1 MLHFTDASVDID
13 SALNGRYDAGL
24 VLVSY
29 LVATLAAY
37 AGLLMSDRMQVA
49 ARRGLYWGWL
59 AAGAVTMGIGVWAMH
74 FIGMLAYVLP
84 IPVGYEPLMTV
95 ASVAP
100 AIVASALAL
109 HVMAG
114 SNRSPSGY
122 VIGGT
127 LIGGGIGT
135 MHFTGMAAMR
145 LDAAM
150 YYDKTLF
157 TLSILIA
164 AGLGVAALYAQS
176 LRLGLARQSAGRQL
190 HPISAILIGLA
201 VTGMHYTAMQA
212 TFFIPDPLTQGVA
225 QLGISGFGLTVG
237 VTFTTIAIIV
247 LAIAATLI
255 DRRLERAA
263 RLLRVTR
270 DRMMQAIESL
280 SDGFIL
286 FDDGG
291 NLVMCN
297 TVFRKMYPD
306 LADVLQQPTNYERV
320 LRAWAERSP
329 NGAEAAEREAYV
341 SDCLARFTV
350 GNGGR
355 QPPEE
360 EEDRLHDG
368 RWVYIRQRP
377 VAGGGVV
384 GVWADV
390 TSIKALQ
397 SVYEELAFTDTLTR
411 LPNRKCFDDR
421 LQHAAAL
428 ARRGGGTLALLY
440 VDLDG
445 FKPIND
451 RYGHEA
457 GDAAL
462 IEVAARLRSAV
473 RDSDTVAR
481 LGGDEFAVIL
491 EPNGDRETAIAAAE
505 RVLAAIA
512 PRITIGPHTVHLGA
526 SIGIAVAPAEG
537 LDHVAFVRMADQA
550 MYKAKDA
557 GRGTYRIFGE

>member
-114 SNRSPSGY
+114 SNRAPSGY

-145 LDAAM
+145 LDATM

-297 TVFRKMYPD
+297 SVFRQMYPG
-306 LADVLQQPTNYERV
+306 LEDVLKPPTSYERV
-320 LRAWAERSP
+320 LRAWAKGNANEI
-329 NGAEAAEREAYV
+329 EASEREAYV
-341 SDCLARFTV
+341 AQCLERFKAGV
-350 GNGGR
+350 GGG

-360 EEDRLHDG
+360 EDRLQDG

-377 VAGGGVV
+377 VSGGGMV

-390 TSIKALQ
+390 TPIKELQAL
-397 SVYEELAFTDTLTR
+397 YEGLAFTDTLTG
-411 LPNRKCFDDR
+411 LPNRKCFEDR
-421 LQHAAAL
+421 LLHAAAH
-428 ARRGGGTLALLY
+428 ARRNRCNLAMLY
-440 VDLDG
+440 VDLDT

-457 GDAAL
+457 GDAVL
-462 IEVAARLRSAV
+462 REVALRLRSAV
-473 RDSDTVAR
+473 RESDTVAR
-481 LGGDEFAVIL
+481 LGGDEFAIIL
-491 EPNGDRETAIAAAE
+491 EPLGERESPERAAE
-505 RVLAAIA
+505 RVLEALTRPIVVGG
-512 PRITIGPHTVHLGA
+512 ISCKVCA
-526 SIGIAVAPAEG
+526 SIGIAVAPVDKFDALG
-537 LDHVAFVRMADQA
+537 FVRMADQA
-550 MYKAKDA
+550 MYDAKNA
-557 GRGTYRIFGE
+557 GRNAYRVRTA